1 MRVPSGTKEVEPDAV
16 RVSER
21 ALKLARA
28 LIDGLV
34 FKRDSVLWFEVCVER
49 VIGRIGGMERLVLP

>member
-1 MRVPSGTKEVEPDAV
+1 MRVPSGTRKVETDAV

-28 LIDGLV
+28 LIDCLV
-34 FKRDSVLWFEVCVER
+34 FRRDSVFWFEMRVER